1 MQRRTYYEMKEDR
14 YLRQCKEMNL
24 EPRYVKAGPFN
35 GKMLTREELRRVDQL
50 YKEFQQRNK

>member
-1 MQRRTYYEMKEDR
+1 MKEDR